1 MRTAGAVPARIA
13 VAWCAQVVLLGFG
26 LARDAP
32 LWALGTLAVGCVAV
46 PVALALERTAGRKRS
61 RPVRRPVPAAPDGTE
76 HNAAAQT
83 AGPS

>member
-32 LWALGTLAVGCVAV
+32 LWALGALAVGCVAV
-46 PVALALERTAGRKRS
+46 PVALALERAAGRKPS
-61 RPVRRPVPAAPDGTE
+61 RAVPAAPGGTE